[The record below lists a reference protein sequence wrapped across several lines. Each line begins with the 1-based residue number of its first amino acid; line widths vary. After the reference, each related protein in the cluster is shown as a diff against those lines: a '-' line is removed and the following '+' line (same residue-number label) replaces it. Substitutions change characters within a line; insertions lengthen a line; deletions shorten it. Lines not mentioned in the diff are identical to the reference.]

1 MFVFLVLQV
10 LLVVAGAAR
19 YDQRVCLFSP
29 DGRLLQ
35 AEYANEAANKGNLI
49 SCVVSAEGDFVL
61 ATPSQKLENFVD
73 RRSVDKL
80 SFLDD
85 DLWMVFAGLAGDGR
99 VVVQSA
105 RRFCINY
112 RAQFG
117 CSPSVAAVAKA
128 VGGMLHRSTLSA
140 DSRPLGINVAI
151 FGFDEANTPSI
162 FVSRA
167 TGHVTHW
174 RAFALGKYSPK
185 ALHEMDK
192 VLHGDNDDVVAQL
205 STRATLEQL
214 LSVMNRVHG
223 VQQQDD
229 NALKDKE
236 EQDGQDG
243 GESSDDALAGKYDVY
258 VVRRRDTKSGA
269 KGVAPTLRS
278 QRTLFHPAATTV
290 ADLPGEWWL

>member
-1 MFVFLVLQV
+1 MFVFVALQV

-167 TGHVTHW
+167 TGHVTQW
-174 RAFALGKYSPK
+174 RAFALGKDSPK
-185 ALHEMDK
+185 ALDEMGK
-192 VLHGDNDDVVAQL
+192 VLHGDNDDVAQL
-205 STRATLEQL
+205 STRATLERL
-214 LSVMNRVHG
+214 LSVMNGVHG
-223 VQQQDD
+223 VKELDD
-229 NALKDKE
+229 KALKAKKGR
-236 EQDGQDG
+236 DGQDG
-243 GESSDDALAGKYDVY
+243 GESSGNTLAGKYDVY
-258 VVRRRDTKSGA
+258 MVRRRDAKSGA

-278 QRTLFHPAATTV
+278 QRTLFHPAVTTV